1 MLPLR
6 PIVRPSEPRSRRA
19 LALTCCVLLAAL
31 ARQAAAAES
40 PASYHFAAWTV
51 GEGLPQNSVNSI
63 LQTRDGY
70 LWLTTS
76 DGLVRYDGVRFVV
89 FNRSNSAG
97 IVSNRFR
104 ALYEDGD
111 GALWAGTDDGGVT
124 VLRDGR
130 FTTYTT
136 KDGLPDDLVLAL
148 AGDGAGD
155 LLAFTKSG
163 PARWDGGRFKPF
175 SPGTGFWNAFA
186 SRRGGFWYVD
196 KGGLHKLD
204 ARGVTDTQSD
214 GLPAGP
220 VTTIYEDSRGDV
232 WVGTRPGTLARL
244 REGKFTTYGEGDG
257 LPKAYV
263 SAVFED
269 KRGGVLF
276 GTDGGGLFR
285 FDGEGFTTLVEPT
298 EQTAK
303 KIVSIYEDRE
313 GNVWTG
319 TVNNGLNRL
328 TRNVVTVLSERE
340 GLSDNYIYP
349 ILEGR
354 DGAVWVGTWLKGL
367 FRYEGGVFTD
377 YGQVTG
383 VRFGLVT
390 ALHEDGEGRLWV
402 ATGGRVGWIKEGRY
416 TPLEVFTGP
425 VVQVIAEDRAGRVW
439 LGTKGGL
446 YSYAGG
452 ELRRFTTGDG
462 LADDEVTD
470 LLEGRDGALW
480 VATWGGLSRMDG
492 DRFNS
497 FREAD
502 GLSGNHV
509 RTLHEDA
516 DGSLW
521 VGTYDSGLTRLKGGR
536 FTRYTT
542 ADGLFSNG
550 VFRILEDD
558 AGNFWMSS
566 NRGIFRVSRRQL
578 DGFAEGR
585 LRSVTSFPYGREDG
599 LTNTECN
606 GGKQPAGVRTRDGR
620 LWFPTQ
626 GGVAIID
633 PTAVTQN
640 PLPPPVVVEETL
652 LDREAAPFADG
663 LRVEPGKENLEIKY
677 TGLSFVKPEG
687 VTFRYRLEGVDRDW
701 VEAGARRTAYYSH
714 LPPGEYT
721 FTVVAAN
728 SDGVWNERG
737 TSLRVVV
744 VPPFYRTW
752 WFYTAAFVFAAGLVA
767 FSFERRVAH
776 LKRGRAAQEAFSRQ
790 LIGSQE
796 SERKR
801 IAAEL
806 HDSIGQSLAIIKN
819 RAALSLS
826 QPEDHERALEQLDE
840 ISDAAAHAIEEVRE
854 IAYNLRPLQL
864 DQLGLKMSIES
875 MLKKASTAEGLQ
887 VSYDIDEI
895 DGAFAKDQE
904 INLYRIV
911 QECVG
916 NVVKHAG
923 AKSAS
928 VTIRRD
934 GREIVLTVRDDGKGF
949 AADGAAGNGR
959 RGFGMLNVAERARM
973 LGGQATVQSAP
984 GQGTTV
990 QVRIRPGES
999 KNGERG

>member
-1 MLPLR
+1 
-6 PIVRPSEPRSRRA
+6 VK
-19 LALTCCVLLAAL
+19 
-31 ARQAAAAES
+31 
-40 PASYHFAAWTV
+40 YHYAAWTV
-51 GEGLPQNSVNSI
+51 DEGLPQNSVNAI

-89 FNRSNSAG
+89 FSRSNSEG

-104 ALYEDGD
+104 SLYEGED
-111 GALWAGTDDGGVT
+111 GALWAGTEDGGVT
-124 VLRDGR
+124 VLRGGR

-136 KDGLPDDLVLAL
+136 KDGLPDDHVWAL
-148 AGDGAGD
+148 AGDGAGG
-155 LLAFTKSG
+155 LLAFTRSG
-163 PARWDGGRFKPF
+163 PAKWEGERFTPF
-175 SPGTGFWNAFA
+175 APGVAGSNFWYASA
-186 SRRGGFWYVD
+186 SRRGGLWYAYA
-196 KGGLHKLD
+196 GGMHKLD
-204 ARGVTDTQSD
+204 ARGVVTSAPGGQPSPGAD
-214 GLPAGP
+214 

-232 WVGTRPGTLARL
+232 WVGTSRGTLARL

-257 LPKAYV
+257 LPKANV
-263 SAVFED
+263 SAAFED
-269 KRGGVLF
+269 SRGGVLF

-285 FDGEGFTTLVEPT
+285 FDGEGFTTLVEPAG
-298 EQTAK
+298 QSAK

-319 TVNNGLNRL
+319 TINNGLNRL

-377 YGQVTG
+377 YGREIG
-383 VRFGLVT
+383 VRFELVT
-390 ALHEDGEGRLWV
+390 ALHEDREGRLWV
-402 ATGGRVGWIKEGRY
+402 ATSSRVGWIKDGRY
-416 TPLEVFTGP
+416 TPLEEFAGP
-425 VVQVIAEDRAGRVW
+425 LVQVIAEDRAGRLW
-439 LGTKGGL
+439 IGTKGGL

-452 ELRRFTTGDG
+452 ELRRFTTKEG

-480 VATWGGLSRMDG
+480 VATWGGLSRMDAG
-492 DRFNS
+492 RFTS
-497 FREAD
+497 FREPD
-502 GLSGNHV
+502 GLSGNHT
-509 RTLHEDA
+509 RTLYEDV

-521 VGTYDSGLTRLKGGR
+521 VGTYDGGLTRLKGGR

-550 VFRILEDD
+550 VFKILEDD

-578 DGFAEGR
+578 DDFAEGR
-585 LRSVTSFPYGREDG
+585 LRSVTSFPYGKEDG
-599 LTNTECN
+599 LANTECN

-626 GGVAIID
+626 GGVAVID

-640 PLPPPVVVEETL
+640 PLPPSVVVEEAL
-652 LDREAAPFADG
+652 LDREPAPFADG
-663 LRVEPGKENLEIKY
+663 LRIEPGRENVEIKY

-687 VTFRYRLEGVDRDW
+687 VTFRYRLEGVDKDW
-701 VEAGARRTAYYSH
+701 TEAGTRRTAYYSH

-752 WFYTAAFVFAAGLVA
+752 WFYGVVSVFAVGGVA
-767 FSFERRVAH
+767 FSFERRVTH
-776 LKRGRAAQEAFSRQ
+776 LKRARAAQEAFSRQ

-796 SERKR
+796 AERKR

-806 HDSIGQSLAIIKN
+806 HDSIGQSLSIIKN

-826 QPEDHERALEQLDE
+826 RPADHERALEQLDE

-864 DQLGLKMSIES
+864 EQLGLKMSIES
-875 MLKKASTAEGLQ
+875 LLKKASSPGGLR
-887 VSYDIDEI
+887 VSYEIDEI
-895 DGAFAKDQE
+895 DGAFAGDQE

-928 VTIRRD
+928 VTVKRA

-949 AADGAAGNGR
+949 ARDGAAGSGR

-973 LGGQATVQSAP
+973 LGGQATVQSSP

-999 KNGERG
+999 KNVERG

>member
-1 MLPLR
+1 ML
-6 PIVRPSEPRSRRA
+6 RSRRA
-19 LALTCCVLLAAL
+19 FVLACCLLLAAL
-31 ARQAAAAES
+31 ARSVIAAES
-40 PASYHFAAWTV
+40 PARYHYAAWTV
-51 GEGLPQNSVNSI
+51 DEGLPQNSVNSI

-76 DGLVRYDGVRFVV
+76 DGLVRYDGERFVV
-89 FNRSNSAG
+89 FNRSNSDG
-97 IVSNRFR
+97 VVSNRFR
-104 ALYEDGD
+104 PLYEGED

-124 VLRDGR
+124 VLRGGR

-136 KDGLPDDLVLAL
+136 KEGLPDDQIWAL
-148 AGDGAGD
+148 AGDGAGGV
-155 LLAFTKSG
+155 LAFTKSG

-175 SPGTGFWNAFA
+175 TPSAPGTNFWSAFP
-186 SRRGGFWYVD
+186 SRSGGLWYMD
-196 KGGLHKLD
+196 KGGLHKAD
-204 ARGVTDTQSD
+204 TRGLVTYAQAD
-214 GLPAGP
+214 GLPPGSVA
-220 VTTIYEDSRGDV
+220 TIYEDSRGDV
-232 WVGTRPGTLARL
+232 WFGMRPALLARL

-263 SAVFED
+263 SAAFED
-269 KRGGVLF
+269 SRGGVLF
-276 GTDGGGLFR
+276 GTDGGGLLR
-285 FDGEGFTTLVEPT
+285 FDGTGFTTLVEPT
-298 EQTAK
+298 EQTAR

-328 TRNVVTVLSERE
+328 TRNVVTVLSGRE

-349 ILEGR
+349 VLEDRG
-354 DGAVWVGTWLKGL
+354 GAVWVGTWLKGL
-367 FRYEGGVFTD
+367 FRYEGGAFTN
-377 YGQVTG
+377 YGEKIG
-383 VRFGLVT
+383 ERFGLVT
-390 ALHEDGEGRLWV
+390 ALYEDGEGRLWV
-402 ATGGRVGWIKEGRY
+402 ATSGGLGWISGGRY
-416 TPLEVFTGP
+416 TRLEEFKGPL
-425 VVQVIAEDRAGRVW
+425 VQVISEDASGRVW
-439 LGTKGGL
+439 FGTKGGL

-452 ELRRFTTGDG
+452 ELRRFTSKDG

-470 LLEGRDGALW
+470 LLGARDGGMW
-480 VATWGGLSRMDG
+480 VATWGGVSRMDG
-492 DRFNS
+492 ERFTS
-497 FREAD
+497 FRESD
-502 GLSGNHV
+502 GLSSNHV
-509 RTLHEDA
+509 RTLHEDS
-516 DGSLW
+516 DGALW
-521 VGTYDSGLTRLKGGR
+521 VGTYDGGLTRVKGGR

-542 ADGLFSNG
+542 AEGLFSNG
-550 VFRILEDD
+550 VFRVLEDD

-578 DGFAEGR
+578 EDFADGR
-585 LRSVTSFPYGREDG
+585 VRSVTSFPYGKEDG

-626 GGVAIID
+626 GGVAVID
-633 PTAVTQN
+633 PTAVTRN
-640 PLPPPVVVEETL
+640 NLPPPVVVEEAL
-652 LDREAAPFADG
+652 LDREPAALDGG
-663 LRVEPGKENLEIKY
+663 LRIEPGKENVEIKY

-687 VTFRYRLEGVDRDW
+687 VTFRYRLEGVDKDW
-701 VEAGARRTAYYSH
+701 VEAGTRRTAYYSH

-728 SDGVWNERG
+728 SDGVWNGRG
-737 TSLRVVV
+737 TSLRVIV

-752 WFYTAAFVFAAGLVA
+752 WFYAAAFVFVAGLVA
-767 FSFERRVAH
+767 LVFERRVAH
-776 LKRGRAAQEAFSRQ
+776 LKGARAAQEAFSRQ

-796 SERKR
+796 AERKR

-819 RAALSLS
+819 RAALSLTR
-826 QPEDHERALEQLDE
+826 PEDQERALEQLGE

-854 IAYNLRPLQL
+854 IAYDLRPLQL
-864 DQLGLKMSIES
+864 DQLGLKRSIES
-875 MLKKASTAEGLQ
+875 MLKKASSAEGLR
-887 VSYDIDEI
+887 VTYEIDEI
-895 DGAFAKDQE
+895 DGAFAKEQE

-923 AKSAS
+923 AGSAF
-928 VTIRRD
+928 VTIKRAGRD
-934 GREIVLTVRDDGKGF
+934 IVLTVRDDGQGF
-949 AADGAAGNGR
+949 AADGASGNGR

-973 LGGQATVQSAP
+973 LGGHATVQSAP

-990 QVRIRPGES
+990 QVRIRLGES